1 MSECI
6 ESAADYIDK
15 KVQVVQTKKAIVV
28 ALFFIYLVYV
38 VAVTAKHTFSNCQS
52 EKLIEM
58 GKGMAKLQYNMID
71 KCFFFYFLILL
82 CS

>member
-38 VAVTAKHTFSNCQS
+38 VAVTAKHTFSNC
-52 EKLIEM
+52 
-58 GKGMAKLQYNMID
+58 
-71 KCFFFYFLILL
+71 
-82 CS
+82 